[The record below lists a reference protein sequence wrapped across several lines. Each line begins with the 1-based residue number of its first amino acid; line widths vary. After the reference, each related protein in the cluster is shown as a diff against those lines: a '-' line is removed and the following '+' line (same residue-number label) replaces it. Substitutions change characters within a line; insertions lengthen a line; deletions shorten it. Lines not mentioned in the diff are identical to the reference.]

1 MIRIC
6 ASYLLITQTFMP
18 IKALKKPSDINEF
31 TVEDQKTHR
40 RQNYVMARAMDE
52 GMPGNDDIGVA
63 YTTDYFD
70 VESSPEELPSFIV
83 DYANMIKNDII
94 LLDNSVETRT
104 RKRGNIKVEKYKRGP
119 LDFPCS
125 CEHMYH
131 SKETIDLGE
140 EYFPRFIETKNCSKR
155 LCPTSYNCQKNLY
168 NITILKKTGYPNEV
182 SPVEVPRELKHR
194 WVAIRLPVTT
204 GCICAR
210 DHVDSN

>member
-1 MIRIC
+1 
-6 ASYLLITQTFMP
+6 MP

-104 RKRGNIKVEKYKRGP
+104 RKRGNIKVEKYK
-119 LDFPCS
+119 
-125 CEHMYH
+125 
-131 SKETIDLGE
+131 
-140 EYFPRFIETKNCSKR
+140 
-155 LCPTSYNCQKNLY
+155 
-168 NITILKKTGYPNEV
+168 ITILKKTGYPNEV